1 MVSALQG
8 PTAHWETKP
17 SRYRVVCVA
26 VDLCTGAESSPARL
40 GEEGPSGDFLETQKP
55 KLNRKR
61 LSGSWAGKEVEK
73 GVPGRRNSAS
83 QGLGGGS
90 ACNRAT
96 PLLPGSQVCD
106 CPSHPP
112 PCSLLEAEEYLK
124 PGLLP
129 ACPVCAGDLL
139 RVLCP

>member
-8 PTAHWETKP
+8 PTAHWEARL
-17 SRYRVVCVA
+17 SRYRVVCA
-26 VDLCTGAESSPARL
+26 TVDWCTGDESSPARL

-55 KLNRKR
+55 KLSRKR

-73 GVPGRRNSAS
+73 GVPGRRNSSS
-83 QGLGGGS
+83 QGLGGKRVQS
-90 ACNRAT
+90 CPL
-96 PLLPGSQVCD
+96 PLLRGSQVCD

-129 ACPVCAGDLL
+129 ACPVCAGGLQ